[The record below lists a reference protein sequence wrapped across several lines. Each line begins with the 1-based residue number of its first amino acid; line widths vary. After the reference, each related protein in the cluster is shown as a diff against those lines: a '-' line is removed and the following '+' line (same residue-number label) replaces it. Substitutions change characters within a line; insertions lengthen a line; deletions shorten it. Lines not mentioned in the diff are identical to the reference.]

1 MSNPQNIVY
10 IYTDGACKGNPGPGG
25 WGAAL
30 KYGDSVKEIKGFQR
44 YPVSNHFNWLLNGEP
59 SGHDSFSH
67 LNNPEFH
74 KQYEKLLVNVGQTDT
89 IIGYFGA

>member
-1 MSNPQNIVY
+1 MIDFPILSMLLAIPILGILFMSLIRANNTNSERNLKQ
-10 IYTDGACKGNPGPGG
+10 T
-25 WGAAL
+25 AL
-30 KYGDSVKEIKGFQR
+30 WISFLNFLA
-44 YPVSNHFNWLLNGEP
+44 SLLLLL
-59 SGHDSFSH
+59 SFD